1 VERAHARP
9 RTPYPG
15 LRMRRMSVKRPARGE
30 TVLSQTPRLARG
42 GIELAARRVLEG
54 LYAGRHRSAFHG
66 SSIDF
71 AEHRPYQPGDEL
83 RAIDWRAFARTDR
96 LLIRRFH
103 DDRQLP
109 LVLVPDTSASM
120 AYGEPAK
127 HDTARLAAASLGLL
141 ALDQGDAVRICA
153 GPRASWTAELGGAVG
168 GVRLGQTLEN
178 LVASGVGDL
187 PAQLASMG
195 DQLTRRSLV
204 VVLSD
209 LLCELAPL
217 AAAAADLGVRGHEV
231 AVIQVLDR
239 SEVELPA
246 AWGRVTMID
255 PEGHEQPFSCDTA
268 EARAAYDAAMAD
280 HLAAC
285 RTACVSVDA
294 DHVLLVGDEP
304 IAQVLGAWLERRR
317 RR

>member
-1 VERAHARP
+1 
-9 RTPYPG
+9 
-15 LRMRRMSVKRPARGE
+15 MSLKRPARGE
-30 TVLSQTPRLARG
+30 AVLNRTPRLARG

-54 LYAGRHRSAFHG
+54 LYAGRHRSSFHG

-109 LVLVPDTSASM
+109 LVLMPDTSASM
-120 AYGEPAK
+120 GYGEPPK

-141 ALDQGDAVRICA
+141 AIDQGDAVRVCA
-153 GPRASWTAELGGAVG
+153 GERTRWTSDLGGAVG
-168 GVRLGQTLEN
+168 GVRLGQVLETL
-178 LVASGVGDL
+178 STGGIGDIA
-187 PAQLASMG
+187 AQLTAVG
-195 DQLTRRSLV
+195 EVLTRRSLV

-209 LLCELAPL
+209 LLCELPPL
-217 AAAAADLGVRGHEV
+217 ATAGADLAARGHEL

-239 SEVELPA
+239 SEVALPA
-246 AWGRVTMID
+246 EWGRVTMTD
-255 PEGHEQPFSCDTA
+255 PEGRETPFSCDTA
-268 EARAAYDAAMAD
+268 EARVAYDTAMAAHID
-280 HLAAC
+280 AC
-285 RTACVSVDA
+285 RTTCLSVDA
-294 DHVLLVGDEP
+294 DHLVLIGDEP